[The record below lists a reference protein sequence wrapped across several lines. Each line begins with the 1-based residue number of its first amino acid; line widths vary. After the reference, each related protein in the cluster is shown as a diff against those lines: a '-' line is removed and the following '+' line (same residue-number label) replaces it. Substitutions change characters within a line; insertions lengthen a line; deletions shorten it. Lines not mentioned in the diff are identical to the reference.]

1 MAPSTK
7 LETAPARAPGCSV
20 GLLDMGQL
28 QAERYTPLLSA
39 DERAKHSTLQGRRRK
54 DEWLAGRLAAKHI
67 FLNRLEL
74 SGQSMGPQ
82 WRPTLTVLTP
92 EALETY
98 SPWMY
103 RQVEVLSK
111 DGKPGLVW
119 CGAER
124 RESISLSHAGGVSCA
139 SITSGAGTAIDIETA
154 APRVGAFYR
163 NNFTA
168 AERAWA
174 HRWSGGE
181 SGRSNWYFTLL
192 WTLKESVLKLGW
204 LKQAGV
210 WELPRIEIDGLPGF
224 DHAGPFW
231 SSSTIGSDFLVFT
244 ARVKEACRVMQ
255 VQVAVSGT
263 RNFVLTV
270 MNPRS
275 GVSK

>member
-1 MAPSTK
+1 MAPGTN
-7 LETAPARAPGCSV
+7 LETAPARTGSCSV
-20 GLLDMGQL
+20 GLLGAGQL
-28 QAERYTPLLSA
+28 HGEQYARLLST
-39 DERAKHSTLQGRRRK
+39 DEMAKYLGLPAGRRK
-54 DEWLAGRLAAKHI
+54 EEWLAGRLAAKHI
-67 FLNRLEL
+67 FLNRLERSEESL
-74 SGQSMGPQ
+74 GPQ

-92 EALETY
+92 DSLRTY

-103 RQVEVLSK
+103 RQVEVHTS
-111 DGKPGLVW
+111 DGKPSLVW
-119 CGAER
+119 CGTER
-124 RESISLSHAGGVSCA
+124 PESISLSHAGGVSCA
-139 SITSGAGTAIDIETA
+139 SISSGAPTAIDIETA

-168 AERAWA
+168 AEREWA
-174 HRWSGGE
+174 HLGAVRE
-181 SGRSNWYFTLL
+181 SRRSNWYFTLL

-210 WELPRIEIDGLPGF
+210 WELPRIEIDDLPGF
-224 DHAGPFW
+224 DPFGPFW
-231 SSSTIGSDFLVFT
+231 SNSTIGRDFLVFT

>member
-1 MAPSTK
+1 MAPGTN
-7 LETAPARAPGCSV
+7 LETAPARTLSCSV
-20 GLLDMGQL
+20 GLLGAGQL
-28 QAERYTPLLSA
+28 RGEQYARLLST
-39 DERAKHSTLQGRRRK
+39 DERANYLGLPKGRRK
-54 DEWLAGRLAAKHI
+54 EEWLAGRLAAKHV
-67 FLNRLEL
+67 FLDRLERSKESL
-74 SGQSMGPQ
+74 GPQ

-92 EALETY
+92 ESLCTY

-103 RQVEVLSK
+103 RQVEVHTS
-111 DGKPGLVW
+111 DGKPSLVW
-119 CGAER
+119 CGTKR

-139 SITSGAGTAIDIETA
+139 SISLEAPTAIDIETA

-163 NNFTA
+163 NNFTE
-168 AERAWA
+168 AEREWA
-174 HRWSGGE
+174 HLGGVAE
-181 SGRSNWYFTLL
+181 RRRSNWYFTLL

-224 DHAGPFW
+224 DPFGPFW
-231 SSSTIGSDFLVFT
+231 SNSTIGSDFLVFT
-244 ARVKEACRVMQ
+244 ARAKEACRVMQ